1 MILISYVAFAVI
13 INDNQ
18 SILSYICVTTETIIA
33 KGLVQFHF
41 VMFFPYSK
49 KTDADDEG
57 GENKNVRYRVELVTE
72 GYLFRGVCRREKNY
86 NEYRTADNGWI
97 RVTKFDPITKVTSNR
112 RNDDN
117 KFVSALHLVQ
127 FLPFEFL
134 LENFNLFGC

>member
-49 KTDADDEG
+49 KTDADDEK
-57 GENKNVRYRVELVTE
+57 GENKSVELVTE

-86 NEYRTADNGWI
+86 NEYHTADNGWI
-97 RVTKFDPITKVTSNR
+97 RVTKFDPITKVTSN
-112 RNDDN
+112 
-117 KFVSALHLVQ
+117 
-127 FLPFEFL
+127 
-134 LENFNLFGC
+134 